1 MTDSYFSS
9 LRSGARSAR
18 DDAEDYGRRAA
29 GSLRDARGSAEDYG
43 RRAAG
48 SLRDTGERLR
58 DRGEDA
64 KSELSRLWS
73 DLEDLVERR
82 IGPAASEAGRSASR
96 YAYQG
101 RDMALDYADQLRD
114 VARSRPLV
122 AIGVAV
128 AATWLITSML
138 RSGKR

>member
-1 MTDSYFSS
+1 MADSYFSS
-9 LRSGARSAR
+9 LRSGARDVR
-18 DDAEDYGRRAA
+18 DD
-29 GSLRDARGSAEDYG
+29 AEDYG

-58 DRGEDA
+58 DQGDDARG
-64 KSELSRLWS
+64 ELSRLWS

-101 RDMALDYADQLRD
+101 RDMAMDYADAAARRD
-114 VARSRPLV
+114 PVPPAGGDRRRGRRDLAHHQHAAQRPALSPMG
-122 AIGVAV
+122 AGA
-128 AATWLITSML
+128 
-138 RSGKR
+138 SGPRA